1 MLTSCEY
8 SARIVQLFRAII
20 DGDHRDDCDDD
31 SLYFITSFGKNRVAG
46 FFVEKKKKI

>member
-20 DGDHRDDCDDD
+20 DGGHRDEGDDD
-31 SLYFITSFGKNRVAG
+31 VVVFDSILGVRIYFR
-46 FFVEKKKKI
+46 